1 MRDGGL
7 RLSVTLPGATPAV
20 PPDVGAAA
28 YRIVQES
35 LTNVLRHAGT
45 GEASVRVAVDGG
57 AAGRGGRPG
66 QRARR
71 PARAAAGSPACA
83 GGPSR
88 SAARCPPGHGDGG
101 GFLVRAEL
109 PA

>member
-7 RLSVTLPGATPAV
+7 RLSVSLSADAAV
-20 PPDVGAAA
+20 PPDVGAVA

-45 GEASVRVAVDGG
+45 SEASVRVAVDG
-57 AAGRGGRPG
+57 ALHVEVADRG
-66 QRARR
+66 
-71 PARAAAGSPACA
+71 S
-83 GGPSR
+83 GPSVGDGGSGIAGMR
-88 SAARCPPGHGDGG
+88 RRAESVGGQLSAGPREGG